1 MATDFDYKAFRLL
14 RAIYDLAGG
23 SPGVPVGGADA
34 AQQAGIDYSWLE
46 YSPLMSYLEA
56 RGWVDSMDI
65 VEGGVMLQNMPE
77 GVREVEEGGPL
88 MSPA

>member
-34 AQQAGIDYSWLE
+34 AQKAGIDYSWLE
-46 YSPLMSYLEA
+46 YSPLMSYIEG
-56 RGWVDSMDI
+56 RVNSMDI
-65 VEGGVMLQNMPE
+65 VEGGVMLQITPE
-77 GVREVEEGGPL
+77 GAREVEEGGPP